1 MVSHP
6 TLASAYFPFFFF
18 FFFSLLFKFHN
29 LYGEWIHATV
39 CAICANHFPFK
50 SWWREK
56 EMKGERDRAPP
67 LPRASYLLKYSS
79 PLSALLSPSLSLFP
93 SFFFVSAECKTVLL
107 INDICSY
114 NVMNSS
120 RFNPVVLFKSCQLL
134 YSLAKVTNLHLG
146 WSMTYLKKQ
155 FTFFVFQ
162 LVPKDFS
169 TFHLMN
175 SLNFILR

>member
-1 MVSHP
+1 MNSCNSLRYLCQPLSIQIMMEREGDERRERQSSSPP
-6 TLASAYFPFFFF
+6 TRLLSVKI
-18 FFFSLLFKFHN
+18 FFSSFCSSVAL
-29 LYGEWIHATV
+29 
-39 CAICANHFPFK
+39 PFT
-50 SWWREK
+50 
-56 EMKGERDRAPP
+56 
-67 LPRASYLLKYSS
+67 
-79 PLSALLSPSLSLFP
+79 LSIL
-93 SFFFVSAECKTVLL
+93 FFFVSAECKTVLL